1 MKKMLLDLI
10 PVFLLIAFLRFMKA
24 QFPNS
29 FWLWTIIYFLIGGT
43 LIYFVVKEAKINKYR
58 LI

>member
-1 MKKMLLDLI
+1 MKKILLDLI
-10 PVFLLIAFLRFMKA
+10 PVFLLIAFLQFMKA

-43 LIYFVVKEAKINKYR
+43 LIYFVVKEARNK
-58 LI
+58 